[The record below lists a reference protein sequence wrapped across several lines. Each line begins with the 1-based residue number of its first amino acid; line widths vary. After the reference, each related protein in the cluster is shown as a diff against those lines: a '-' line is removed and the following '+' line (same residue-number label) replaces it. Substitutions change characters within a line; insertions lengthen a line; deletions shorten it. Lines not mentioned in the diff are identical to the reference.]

1 MDRTRPSAVSVRPE
15 GAADAPAR
23 LIGAAI
29 ELFGRKGFEATS
41 TREIARAAGV
51 NIAGIAYH
59 FGGKQGLYEACASHI
74 AGFVRSR
81 IEQRLGTIDPARPD
95 FRTPDQ
101 AVAALREMLSA
112 MIGLLLATP
121 QMASFA
127 RFVLREQM
135 DPSPAF
141 DILFEAT
148 MEPLHMHICR
158 LWSAATGE
166 PADAEETIARMLG
179 LLGQVFMFR
188 LARAGALRRLGWT
201 DMGERE
207 TMVVERMV
215 HGSLDALLAAA
226 RRRP

>member
-1 MDRTRPSAVSVRPE
+1 MEKSRPAVETVRQT
-15 GAADAPAR
+15 GAADAPTR

-41 TREIARAAGV
+41 TRAIARAAGV

-81 IEQRLGTIDPARPD
+81 IEHRLGAIDPTRPD
-95 FRTPDQ
+95 SRTPDQ

-141 DILFEAT
+141 DILFETT
-148 MEPLHMHICR
+148 MEPLHTHICQ

-166 PADAEETIARMLG
+166 PAEAEETIAMMLG

-201 DMGERE
+201 DMGQRE

-215 HGSLDALLAAA
+215 HDSLDALLAAA